1 MGWLPTAVVVTCEH
15 AGNEIPPEY
24 ERLFTGAGSVLASHR
39 GWDPGAMGYAVR
51 FATRLSAPLIATRVS
66 RLLVEVNRSPD
77 HPEVFS
83 EFTRGA
89 DAATRGALLGAYY
102 TPHRRSVE
110 RVVGALV
117 ASDQRVL
124 HLGAHS
130 FTDVLD
136 GVERAVDIGLLF
148 DPERACECA
157 FIDRWRPEVERHA
170 PTLRVRNNE
179 PYLGTDDGLTTHL
192 RTLFSPDRYAG
203 IEVEVRQGL
212 LAGEREQ
219 RAIGDL
225 LADSMAHLVRG

>member
-1 MGWLPTAVVVTCEH
+1 MTCEH
-15 AGNEIPPEY
+15 AGNEIPHEY
-24 ERLFTGAGSVLASHR
+24 QPMFTGAGAVLASHR

-51 FATRLSAPLIATRVS
+51 VATRLSAPLIATRVS

-77 HPEVFS
+77 RAQVFS
-83 EFTRGA
+83 EFTRHA
-89 DAATRGALLGAYY
+89 DAQTREALMKEYY

-110 RVVGALV
+110 VFIRALIE
-117 ASDQRVL
+117 SGHRVL
-124 HLGAHS
+124 HLGMHS

-136 GVERAVDIGLLF
+136 GVERTVDIGLLF

-157 FIDRWRPEVERHA
+157 FIGQWRVALVHRSPS
-170 PTLRVRNNE
+170 LRIRDNE

-192 RTLFSPDRYAG
+192 RTVFPCDDYAG

-212 LAGEREQ
+212 LAREAEQ

-225 LADSMAHLVRG
+225 LADSLSHSVHG